1 MKRMRWVWPAIL
13 VVSLASGG
21 CAQLREMVGQPS
33 TVSLAPDALPDRPP
47 QAAPA
52 KPPAVVKSAEVLEF
66 LAVFQSLESRA
77 QAEEYRRVIDQF
89 VENDGDVERF
99 RLALVMLMPGKGFS
113 NAHKGRE
120 MLRDYLKREEPRD
133 ADLEA
138 LARLMVDLVNEREKL
153 ERRLV
158 QEKEASETLAR
169 QLKELRDIEN
179 IMRQREINGR
189 PAL

>member
-1 MKRMRWVWPAIL
+1 
-13 VVSLASGG
+13 
-21 CAQLREMVGQPS
+21 
-33 TVSLAPDALPDRPP
+33 
-47 QAAPA
+47 
-52 KPPAVVKSAEVLEF
+52 VVKSAEVLEF
-66 LAVFQSLESRA
+66 LAAFQSLEGRS

-120 MLRDYLKREEPRD
+120 MLRDYLKREESRD

-179 IMRQREINGR
+179 IMRQREVNGR